1 MVGIILG
8 TGLGGFSSQVAIEDR
23 VGFEQI
29 PHFPRATADGHNGH
43 LLCGKVA
50 GVTAVVMDGRL
61 HAYEGYSLAQV
72 TMSVRLMKA
81 LGIEL
86 LILSNASGG
95 LNTDFRAGDIL
106 VIEDHINLMFRNP
119 LIGINDEGLG
129 PRFPDM
135 SRPYCP
141 RLVEQA
147 LASARRA
154 NIVAYPGVYIAVTGP
169 NYETRAEYRM
179 LRAIGG
185 DAVGMSTVPEAIA
198 AAHCGLRVLA
208 LSTITNVCRPDA
220 LVPARHEDVMATAA
234 AAEPKVR
241 RIVLDVVG
249 DLDQALSLA
258 ANNGDAKSMLH
269 AADSS
274 FAAVS
279 KGGQAP
285 RHNAGRQRKES

>member
-1 MVGIILG
+1 VGIILG
-8 TGLGGFSSQVAIEDR
+8 TGLGDFARQIDIEHR
-23 VGFEQI
+23 VGFEQV
-29 PHFPRATADGHNGH
+29 PHFPRATADGHSGH
-43 LLCGKVA
+43 LLCGKLA
-50 GVTAVVMDGRL
+50 GASAVVMDGRL
-61 HAYEGYSLAQV
+61 HAYEGHSLAQV

-95 LNTDFRAGDIL
+95 LNPDFRAGDIL

-119 LIGINDEGLG
+119 LVGINDDRLG

-141 RLVEQA
+141 RLVERA

-154 NIVAYPGVYIAVTGP
+154 NIVAYPGVYVAVTGP

-185 DAVGMSTVPEAIA
+185 DAVGMSTVPEVIA

-208 LSTITNVCRPDA
+208 LSTITNICRPDA

-241 RIVLDVVG
+241 RMVLDAVG
-249 DLDQALSLA
+249 DLEQASSPA
-258 ANNGDAKSMLH
+258 ANNGDASGTPQSAGL
-269 AADSS
+269 SS
-274 FAAVS
+274 LVR
-279 KGGQAP
+279 P
-285 RHNAGRQRKES
+285 